1 MEIITILWIG
11 GLITTGAAV
20 FAVAATAFSGTSS
33 HSSGDDYDDSQQF
46 NNPRECPI
54 YRGSHRFATEH
65 VIRLLLW

>member
-33 HSSGDDYDDSQQF
+33 HSSGDDYDDS
-46 NNPRECPI
+46 
-54 YRGSHRFATEH
+54 
-65 VIRLLLW
+65 